1 MLIPDNEGLFIKLR
15 GKAHVIEPMIR
26 NSSVYKRDNGDWGE
40 SDMVLLVSKPCD
52 DRSHTRKIERKSGED
67 LRVSESSYIQNQ
79 YVKDSGLQRVDTYFA
94 NEKEK
99 NDELRSTEFPCY
111 CKGA

>member
-1 MLIPDNEGLFIKLR
+1 
-15 GKAHVIEPMIR
+15 
-26 NSSVYKRDNGDWGE
+26 
-40 SDMVLLVSKPCD
+40 MVLLVSKPCD

-99 NDELRSTEFPCY
+99 YDELRSTEFTCY